1 MANPPGFNWGRFAA
15 KKPRKKKGGKKG
27 KSAAKPRS
35 NAWRDYV
42 GK

>member
-1 MANPPGFNWGRFAA
+1 MTNPPGFNWGRFAA
-15 KKPRKKKGGKKG
+15 KKPRKKKGKKG
-27 KSAAKPRS
+27 KSSGKPRS